1 MVNPVP
7 TAPGV
12 YPASVLED
20 RFAGWHGFLASAR
33 PDAQGKIASPG
44 NARELARIQSD
55 TVTYMYA
62 GYITGTIPKAL
73 AAA

>member
-1 MVNPVP
+1 MRCV
-7 TAPGV
+7 
-12 YPASVLED
+12 
-20 RFAGWHGFLASAR
+20 FAR
-33 PDAQGKIASPG
+33 PVAIFVCDEDDGQSGSFG
-44 NARELARIQSD
+44 FRRQYLGLARIQSD